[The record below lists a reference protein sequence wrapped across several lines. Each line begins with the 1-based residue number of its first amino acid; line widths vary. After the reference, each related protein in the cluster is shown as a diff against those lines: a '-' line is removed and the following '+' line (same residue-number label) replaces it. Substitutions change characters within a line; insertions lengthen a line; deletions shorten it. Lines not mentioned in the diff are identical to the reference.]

1 MMGAVRLAIYFP
13 KSSLSWP
20 STNKIIRSWQ
30 QKSIQM
36 KSSRRSWAILRLQ
49 NQHSIEEERKKQKY
63 AAFSSCLSSEDVI
76 DDRLTSLTESDKMDE
91 NNSEES
97 KVRYLIDI
105 WREA

>member
-1 MMGAVRLAIYFP
+1 
-13 KSSLSWP
+13 
-20 STNKIIRSWQ
+20 
-30 QKSIQM
+30 M

-63 AAFSSCLSSEDVI
+63 AAFSSCLSNEDVI